1 MNIPHI
7 PVLLEAV
14 KEAFVSL
21 DEGFVVDC
29 TLGYGGHSEALLEQN
44 PHIKLIGCDQDEE
57 ALAFSQKRLARFG
70 DRVML
75 HHGNFASVIA
85 KYAHLPIRG
94 ILADIGVSSLQLDK
108 KERGFAFDSD
118 VLDMRMNPK
127 QELSAYDVVNHYSKE
142 ELEFILREYGEI
154 HEYKKL
160 AHLIC
165 EARTKEPL
173 QSAKELSKIA
183 EKVGG
188 KKTIH
193 PSTLLFQAIR
203 IEVNNELGVLT
214 ELLES
219 IKNAN
224 FEHCIVGI
232 ISFHSLEDRIVKQ
245 TFKLWSQNCICPPTV
260 MRCMCGNNHALGKLV
275 SKKPIEAT
283 SAEIKKNPRSRSAK
297 LRVFEI
303 KESINGR

>member
-1 MNIPHI
+1 M
-7 PVLLEAV
+7 
-14 KEAFVSL
+14 F
-21 DEGFVVDC
+21 
-29 TLGYGGHSEALLEQN
+29 
-44 PHIKLIGCDQDEE
+44 
-57 ALAFSQKRLARFG
+57 
-70 DRVML
+70 
-75 HHGNFASVIA
+75 HHGNFSSVIS
-85 KYAHLPIRG
+85 KYTDLPIRG

-127 QELSAYDVVNHYSKE
+127 QELSAYEVINDYSKE

-165 EARTKEPL
+165 EARAKAPL
-173 QSAKELSKIA
+173 QSAKELSKLA

-219 IKNAN
+219 IKNAH
-224 FEHCIVGI
+224 FQHCIVGI

-245 TFKLWSQNCICPPTV
+245 TFKLWSQNCICPPSV
-260 MRCMCGNNHALGKLV
+260 MRCMCGNNHCLGKLI
-275 SKKPIEAT
+275 SKKPIEA
-283 SAEIKKNPRSRSAK
+283 SNAEVKKNPRSRSAK

-303 KESINGR
+303 KSA

>member
-7 PVLLEAV
+7 PVLLEEV
-14 KEAFVSL
+14 KEAFSAL
-21 DEGFVVDC
+21 TEGFIVDC

-57 ALAFSQKRLARFG
+57 ALAFSKKRLERFG
-70 DRVML
+70 ERVVFE
-75 HHGNFASVIA
+75 HGNFSSVIV

-154 HEYKKL
+154 HEYKKM
-160 AHLIC
+160 ANLIC
-165 EARTKEPL
+165 EARVKAPL
-173 QSAKELSKIA
+173 MSAKELSKLA

-219 IKNAN
+219 IKNAH
-224 FEHCIVGI
+224 FKHCIVGI

-245 TFKLWSQNCICPPTV
+245 TFKLWSQNCICPPHV
-260 MRCMCGNNHALGKLV
+260 MRCMCGNNHSVGKLI
-275 SKKPIEAT
+275 SKKPIEA
-283 SAEIKKNPRSRSAK
+283 SNAEIKKNPRSRSAK
-297 LRVFEI
+297 LRVFEM
-303 KESINGR
+303 KRA

>member
-7 PVLLEAV
+7 PVLLEEV
-14 KEAFVSL
+14 KEAFSGVN
-21 DEGFVVDC
+21 EGVIVDC

-44 PHIKLIGCDQDEE
+44 PNIKLIGCDQDEE
-57 ALAFSQKRLARFG
+57 ALAFSKKRLERFG
-70 DRVML
+70 DRVVF
-75 HHGNFASVIA
+75 HHGNFSSVIS
-85 KYAHLPIRG
+85 KYTDLPIRG

-127 QELSAYDVVNHYSKE
+127 QELSAYEVVNHYSKE

-160 AHLIC
+160 AQLIC
-165 EARTKEPL
+165 EARAKAPL
-173 QSAKELSKIA
+173 QSAKELSKLA

-188 KKTIH
+188 KKSIH

-219 IKNAN
+219 IKNAH

-245 TFKLWSQNCICPPTV
+245 TFKLWSQNCICPHSV
-260 MRCMCGNNHALGKLV
+260 MRCMCGNNHRLGKLI
-275 SKKPIEAT
+275 SKKPIEA
-283 SAEIKKNPRSRSAK
+283 SNAEVKKNPRSRSAK

-303 KESINGR
+303 KSA

>member
-1 MNIPHI
+1 VNIPHI
-7 PVLLEAV
+7 PVLLEEV
-14 KEAFVSL
+14 KAAFSAL
-21 DEGFVVDC
+21 SEGVIVDC

-44 PHIKLIGCDQDEE
+44 PTIKLIGCDQDEE
-57 ALAFSQKRLARFG
+57 ALAFSQKRLERFG
-70 DRVML
+70 DRVSL

-127 QELSAYDVVNHYSKE
+127 QALSAYEVVNHYFQE

-160 AHLIC
+160 AHVIC
-165 EARTKEPL
+165 EARAKAPI
-173 QSAKELSKIA
+173 QSAKELSKLA

-188 KKTIH
+188 KKSIH

-219 IKNAN
+219 IKNTN
-224 FEHCIVGI
+224 FERCIVGI

-245 TFKLWSQNCICPPTV
+245 TFKLWSQNCICPPAV
-260 MRCMCGNNHALGKLV
+260 MRCMCGNNHALGKLI

-283 SAEIKKNPRSRSAK
+283 NAEIKKNPRSRSAK
-297 LRVFEI
+297 LRIFEI
-303 KESINGR
+303 KRA

>member
-7 PVLLEAV
+7 PVLLEEV
-14 KEAFVSL
+14 KEAFRSI
-21 DEGFVVDC
+21 DDGVVIDC

-44 PHIKLIGCDQDEE
+44 PNIKLIGCDQDEE
-57 ALAFSQKRLARFG
+57 ALAFSQKRLERFG
-70 DRVML
+70 DRVTL

-85 KYAHLPIRG
+85 QYAHLPIRG

-127 QELSAYDVVNHYSKE
+127 QELSAYEVVNHYSQE

-154 HEYKKL
+154 HEYKKM

-165 EARTKEPL
+165 EARAKAPIV
-173 QSAKELSKIA
+173 SAKELSKLA

-188 KKTIH
+188 KKSIH

-219 IKNAN
+219 IKNAD
-224 FEHCIVGI
+224 FKQCIVGI

-245 TFKLWSQNCICPPTV
+245 TFKLWSQNCICLPSV
-260 MRCMCGNNHALGKLV
+260 MRCTCGNNHSMGKLI

-283 SAEIKKNPRSRSAK
+283 ALEIKKNPRSRSAK

-303 KESINGR
+303 KKA

>member
-1 MNIPHI
+1 VNIPHI
-7 PVLLEAV
+7 PVLLEEV
-14 KEAFVSL
+14 KEAFSAL
-21 DEGFVVDC
+21 TEGFIVDC

-57 ALAFSQKRLARFG
+57 ALAFSKKRLERFG
-70 DRVML
+70 ERVMFE
-75 HHGNFASVIA
+75 HGNFSSVIA

-118 VLDMRMNPK
+118 VLDMRMNPN
-127 QELSAYDVVNHYSKE
+127 QELSAYEVVNHYSKE

-154 HEYKKL
+154 HEYKKM
-160 AHLIC
+160 ANLIC
-165 EARTKEPL
+165 EARVKAPL
-173 QSAKELSKIA
+173 MSAKELSKLA

-245 TFKLWSQNCICPPTV
+245 TFKLWSQNCICPPHV
-260 MRCMCGNNHALGKLV
+260 MRCMCGNNHTLGKLI
-275 SKKPIEAT
+275 SKKPIEA
-283 SAEIKKNPRSRSAK
+283 SNAEIKKNPRSRSAK
-297 LRVFEI
+297 LRVFEM
-303 KESINGR
+303 KRA

>member
-7 PVLLEAV
+7 PVLLEEV
-14 KEAFVSL
+14 KEAFSGL
-21 DEGFVVDC
+21 NEGVIVDC

-44 PHIKLIGCDQDEE
+44 PNIKLIGCDQDEE
-57 ALAFSQKRLARFG
+57 ALAFSKKRLERFG
-70 DRVML
+70 DRVVF
-75 HHGNFASVIA
+75 HHGNFSSVISN
-85 KYAHLPIRG
+85 YTDLPIRG

-127 QELSAYDVVNHYSKE
+127 QELSAYEVINHYSKE

-160 AHLIC
+160 AHIIC
-165 EARTKEPL
+165 EARAKAPL
-173 QSAKELSKIA
+173 QSAKELSKLA

-188 KKTIH
+188 KKSIH

-219 IKNAN
+219 IKNAH
-224 FEHCIVGI
+224 FEHCTVGI

-245 TFKLWSQNCICPPTV
+245 TFKLWSQNCICLPSV
-260 MRCMCGNNHALGKLV
+260 MRCMCGNNHCLGKLI
-275 SKKPIEAT
+275 SKKPIEA
-283 SAEIKKNPRSRSAK
+283 SNAEVKKNPRSRSAK

-303 KESINGR
+303 KSV

>member
-7 PVLLEAV
+7 PVLLEEV
-14 KEAFVSL
+14 KEAFSGL
-21 DEGFVVDC
+21 IEGVIVDC

-57 ALAFSQKRLARFG
+57 ALAFSQKRLERFG
-70 DRVML
+70 DRVIFE
-75 HHGNFASVIA
+75 HGNFSSVIA

-118 VLDMRMNPK
+118 VLDMRMNPQ
-127 QELSAYDVVNHYSKE
+127 QEKSAYDVVNHYSKE
-142 ELEFILREYGEI
+142 ELEFIFREYGEI
-154 HEYKKL
+154 HEYKKM
-160 AHLIC
+160 ANLIC
-165 EARTKEPL
+165 DARAKAPL
-173 QSAKELSKIA
+173 VSAKELSKLA

-188 KKTIH
+188 KKSIH

-203 IEVNNELGVLT
+203 IEVNNELGVLS

-219 IKNAN
+219 IKNAD
-224 FEHCIVGI
+224 FEQCIVAI

-245 TFKLWSQNCICPPTV
+245 TFKLWSQNCICPAHV
-260 MRCMCGNNHALGKLV
+260 MRCMCGNHHSLGKLI
-275 SKKPIEAT
+275 SKKPMEAT
-283 SAEIKKNPRSRSAK
+283 NAEIKKNPRSRSAK

-303 KESINGR
+303 KRS

>member
-7 PVLLEAV
+7 PVLLEEV
-14 KEAFVSL
+14 KATFSSI
-21 DEGFVVDC
+21 DEGIIIDC

-44 PHIKLIGCDQDEE
+44 PHLKIIGCDQDEE
-57 ALAFSQKRLARFG
+57 ALAFSKKRLERFG
-70 DRVML
+70 ERVTFE
-75 HHGNFASVIA
+75 HGNFASVIG

-118 VLDMRMNPK
+118 VLDMRMNPHNP
-127 QELSAYDVVNHYSKE
+127 LSAYEVINHYPKE

-154 HEYKKL
+154 HAYKQL
-160 AHLIC
+160 AHIIC
-165 EARTKEPL
+165 DARQKAPI
-173 QSAKELSKIA
+173 QSAKALSKLA
-183 EKVGG
+183 EKVGS

-203 IEVNNELGVLT
+203 IEVNDELGVLT
-214 ELLES
+214 QLLES
-219 IKNAN
+219 IKNAH
-224 FEHCIVGI
+224 FEQCIVGI

-245 TFKLWSQNCICPPTV
+245 TFKLWSQNCICPPEV
-260 MRCMCGNNHALGKLV
+260 MRCMCGNNHAIGKLV
-275 SKKPIEAT
+275 GKKPFVA
-283 SAEIKKNPRSRSAK
+283 SAHEMKKNPRSRSAK

-303 KESINGR
+303 KKSV

>member
-7 PVLLEAV
+7 PVLLEEV
-14 KEAFVSL
+14 KEAFSAL
-21 DEGFVVDC
+21 TEGFIVDC

-57 ALAFSQKRLARFG
+57 ALAFSQKRLERFG
-70 DRVML
+70 ERVVFE
-75 HHGNFASVIA
+75 HGNFSSVIA

-154 HEYKKL
+154 HEYKKM
-160 AHLIC
+160 ANLIC
-165 EARTKEPL
+165 EARVKAPL
-173 QSAKELSKIA
+173 MSAKELSKLA

-219 IKNAN
+219 IKNAH
-224 FEHCIVGI
+224 FKHCIVGI

-245 TFKLWSQNCICPPTV
+245 TFKLWSQNCICPPHV
-260 MRCMCGNNHALGKLV
+260 MRCMCGNNHSLGKLI
-275 SKKPIEAT
+275 SKKPIEA
-283 SAEIKKNPRSRSAK
+283 SNAEIKKNPRSRSAK
-297 LRVFEI
+297 LRVFEM
-303 KESINGR
+303 KRA

>member
-7 PVLLEAV
+7 PVLLEEV
-14 KEAFVSL
+14 KEAFRCI
-21 DEGFVVDC
+21 DDGVVIDC

-44 PHIKLIGCDQDEE
+44 PNIKLIGCDQDEE
-57 ALAFSQKRLARFG
+57 ALAFSQKRLERFN
-70 DRVML
+70 DRVTL

-85 KYAHLPIRG
+85 QYAHLSIRG

-108 KERGFAFDSD
+108 KERGFAFDSN

-127 QELSAYDVVNHYSKE
+127 QELSAYEVVNHYSQE

-154 HEYKKL
+154 HEYKKM

-165 EARTKEPL
+165 AARTKAPIV
-173 QSAKELSKIA
+173 SAKELSKLA

-188 KKTIH
+188 KKSIH

-203 IEVNNELGVLT
+203 IEVNNELGVLS

-219 IKNAN
+219 IKNAD
-224 FEHCIVGI
+224 FKQCIVGI

-245 TFKLWSQNCICPPTV
+245 TFKLWSQNCICLPSV
-260 MRCMCGNNHALGKLV
+260 MRCTCGNNHSMGKLI

-283 SAEIKKNPRSRSAK
+283 ASEIKKNPRSRSAK

-303 KESINGR
+303 KKA

>member
-7 PVLLEAV
+7 PVLLEEV
-14 KEAFVSL
+14 KEAFRSIN
-21 DEGFVVDC
+21 DGVVIDC

-44 PHIKLIGCDQDEE
+44 PNIKLIGCDQDEE
-57 ALAFSQKRLARFG
+57 ALAFSQKRLERFG
-70 DRVML
+70 DRVTL
-75 HHGNFASVIA
+75 HHGNFDSVIA
-85 KYAHLPIRG
+85 QYAHLPIRG

-127 QELSAYDVVNHYSKE
+127 QELSAYEVVNHYSQE

-154 HEYKKL
+154 HEYKKM

-165 EARTKEPL
+165 EARAKAPIV
-173 QSAKELSKIA
+173 SAKELSKLA

-188 KKTIH
+188 KKSIH

-219 IKNAN
+219 IKNAD
-224 FEHCIVGI
+224 FKQCIVGI

-245 TFKLWSQNCICPPTV
+245 TFKLWSQNCICPAHV
-260 MRCMCGNNHALGKLV
+260 MRCMCGNHHSFGKLI
-275 SKKPIEAT
+275 SKKPMEAT
-283 SAEIKKNPRSRSAK
+283 NAEIKKNPRSRSAK

-303 KESINGR
+303 KRA

>member
-7 PVLLEAV
+7 PVLLEEV
-14 KEAFVSL
+14 KEAFRSI
-21 DEGFVVDC
+21 DDGVVIDC

-44 PHIKLIGCDQDEE
+44 PNIKLIGCDQDEE
-57 ALAFSQKRLARFG
+57 ALAFSQKRLERFG
-70 DRVML
+70 DRVTL

-85 KYAHLPIRG
+85 QYAHLPIRG

-127 QELSAYDVVNHYSKE
+127 QELSAYEVVNHYSQE

-154 HEYKKL
+154 HEYKKM

-165 EARTKEPL
+165 EARAKAPIV
-173 QSAKELSKIA
+173 SAKELSKLA

-188 KKTIH
+188 KKSIH

-219 IKNAN
+219 IKNAD
-224 FEHCIVGI
+224 FKQCIVGI

-245 TFKLWSQNCICPPTV
+245 TFKLWSQNCICLPSV
-260 MRCMCGNNHALGKLV
+260 MRCTCGNNHSMGKLI

-283 SAEIKKNPRSRSAK
+283 ASEIKKNPRSRSAK

-303 KESINGR
+303 KKA